1 MPALDTN
8 VLVRYLVQ
16 DDARQMRVTHK
27 FISEYVG
34 QEQSLLV
41 SNSVI
46 LETEWV
52 LRSSYGFSKQSYV
65 DVLVQLLETRELAFS
80 DERSLELALFFYREN
95 NVDFADCLHAATA
108 HVNQMLPLVTF
119 DRQATKIDGVELL

>member
-1 MPALDTN
+1 MPSLDTN

-16 DDARQMRVTHK
+16 DDARQTRIAHQ
-27 FISEYVG
+27 FISEYADR
-34 QEQSLLV
+34 EQSLFI

-52 LRSSYGFSKQSYV
+52 LRSSYGFPKESYI
-65 DVLVQLLETRELAFS
+65 DVLVQLLETKEMAFP
-80 DERSLELALFFYREN
+80 DETSLELALFFYREN
-95 NVDFADCLHAATA
+95 NIDFAGSLHAATV

-119 DRQATKIDGVELL
+119 DRRATKISGVESL

>member
-1 MPALDTN
+1 MPSLDTN

-16 DDARQMRVTHK
+16 DDARQTRVTHK

-34 QEQSLLV
+34 REQSLFI

-52 LRSSYGFSKQSYV
+52 LRSSYGFSKESYI
-65 DVLVQLLETRELAFS
+65 DVLVQLLETKELAFS
-80 DERSLELALFFYREN
+80 DEASLELALFFYREN
-95 NVDFADCLHAATA
+95 NVDFADSLHAATA
-108 HVNQMLPLVTF
+108 HVNQMLPMVTF
-119 DRQATKIDGVELL
+119 DRQATKIDGVESL